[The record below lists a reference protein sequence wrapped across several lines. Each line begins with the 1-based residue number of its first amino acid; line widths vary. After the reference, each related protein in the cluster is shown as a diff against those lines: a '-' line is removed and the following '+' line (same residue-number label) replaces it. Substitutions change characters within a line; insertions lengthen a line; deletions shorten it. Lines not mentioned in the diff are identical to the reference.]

1 MNLLIFLF
9 WLIPIFEVRQDATA
23 LYHADFK
30 LVADAFDRDLKAYA
44 SKLAEAQFEPLP
56 SDATA
61 EQKFLRKRRVQMAI
75 ERQELF
81 AKEVRNLASES
92 LWSLGIHNKYKP
104 EDRIKIFESLED
116 NYQLRFVYLDYKFFQ
131 SLKKELIPE

>member
-1 MNLLIFLF
+1 MKVLILLF
-9 WLIPIFEVRQDATA
+9 WMIPIFSSRQDATA

-44 SKLAEAQFEPLP
+44 SKLAEAQFESLP
-56 SDATA
+56 SDAPA

-81 AKEVRNLASES
+81 AREVRNQANES
-92 LWSLGIHNKYKP
+92 LWSLGIHINYKP
-104 EDRIKIFESLED
+104 EDRIKIFDSLED
-116 NYQLRFVYLDYKFFQ
+116 KYQRSFIYLDLKFFQ
-131 SLKKELIPE
+131 ALKKELIPE